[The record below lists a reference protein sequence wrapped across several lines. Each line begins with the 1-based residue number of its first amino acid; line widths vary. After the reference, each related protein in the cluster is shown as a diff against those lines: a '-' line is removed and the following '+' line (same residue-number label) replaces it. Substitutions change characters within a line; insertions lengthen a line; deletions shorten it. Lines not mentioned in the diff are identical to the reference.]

1 MMGGYGS
8 SMMGF
13 GLLGWIINIVVIGL
27 VVYFSV
33 TFALRN
39 YFNQNK

>member
-1 MMGGYGS
+1 MMGGFGY

-13 GLLGWIINIVVIGL
+13 GLLGWLLNLVVIGL

-33 TFALRN
+33 KLALK
-39 YFNQNK
+39 NKQR

>member
-1 MMGGYGS
+1 MGGFGY

-13 GLLGWIINIVVIGL
+13 GLLAWLFNLVIIGL

-33 TFALRN
+33 KLALKN
-39 YFNQNK
+39 NQK